1 MSESVAV
8 RLTRLE
14 SQMGELNAK
23 VDNFLGFEE
32 LSEDE
37 KREVE
42 EIRAEMAAGE
52 FISLEDAFKDD

>member
-1 MSESVAV
+1 MAAGQSIVMPESVTV
-8 RLTRLE
+8 RLSRLE

-32 LSEDE
+32 LSEAE

-42 EIRAEMAAGE
+42 EIRAEMAAG
-52 FISLEDAFKDD
+52 A

>member
-8 RLTRLE
+8 RLSHLE
-14 SQMGELNAK
+14 AQMGELNAK

-52 FISLEDAFKDD
+52 YVSFSR